1 MAQNLHPTLGN
12 LRRETCFELKANL
25 EYRVKLWLKKAKR
38 SWAWCTCLYSQQHS
52 GERIT
57 VFQATQGTW
66 FLDSPWPWIPR
77 VRVSLSWPVLSL
89 LKEFGFCFVCFNCTK
104 FYQNFKCQI
113 SFCFYYGKVWPDFS
127 KKLECEIWIM
137 FLHDYEIILL
147 IQCSALLCSLLFIF
161 FSFLFYC
168 SWLSC

>member
-1 MAQNLHPTLGN
+1 MTQKSKEELGMVYMPSLPAT
-12 LRRETCFELKANL
+12 LRRKNHNVPGHPGHMVSRQSMTLDSKSEGLLVLASAVTTE
-25 EYRVKLWLKKAKR
+25 RV
-38 SWAWCTCLYSQQHS
+38 
-52 GERIT
+52 
-57 VFQATQGTW
+57 W
-66 FLDSPWPWIPR
+66 FL
-77 VRVSLSWPVLSL
+77 
-89 LKEFGFCFVCFNCTK
+89 FCFNCTK